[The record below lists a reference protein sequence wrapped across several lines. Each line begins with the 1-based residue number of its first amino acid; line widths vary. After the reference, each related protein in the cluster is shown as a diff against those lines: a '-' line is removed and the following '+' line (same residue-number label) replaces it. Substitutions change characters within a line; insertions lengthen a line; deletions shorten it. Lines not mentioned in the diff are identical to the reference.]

1 MASLLAV
8 ARGNGLDEKMTCAEL
23 GESARACELHIGTM
37 SGGMDQ
43 AASAMGKAN
52 FALRIDF
59 EPLKVG
65 CYKGGE
71 KSDVSQA

>member
-1 MASLLAV
+1 
-8 ARGNGLDEKMTCAEL
+8 MTCADL

-43 AASAMGKAN
+43 AASAMGKSN

-59 EPLKVG
+59 EPLKVR
-65 CYKGGE
+65 CVI
-71 KSDVSQA
+71 D